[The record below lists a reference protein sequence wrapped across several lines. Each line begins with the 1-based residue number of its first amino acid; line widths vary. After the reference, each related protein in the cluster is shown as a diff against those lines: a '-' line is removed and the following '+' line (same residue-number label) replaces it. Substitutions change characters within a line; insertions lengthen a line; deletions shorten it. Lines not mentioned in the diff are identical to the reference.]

1 MLNPWRHTTFAG
13 TMSKSPPKTP
23 TLTTFRRIVVKVGSS
38 LLVDAAAG
46 ALKRDWL
53 SHLSADIAAL
63 HKDKFTAGPA
73 EGGTRLRDLLV
84 VSSGAIALGR
94 AVLKLPA
101 GSLKLEDSQ
110 AAAAVGQIALA
121 RAWAEALGAH
131 GLTAGQVL
139 VTLGDTEERRR
150 YLNAR
155 STIAKLLEW
164 RSVPVINE
172 NDTTA
177 TNEIRYGDNDRL
189 AARVASMMSADLLVL
204 LSDVDGLY
212 DKPPS
217 EHGAKRLDLVARITP
232 QIEAMAGNPASEL
245 ARGGMRTKI
254 EAGKIASSAGTHMVI
269 ASGHVDH
276 PLQAIIDGAPCTWF
290 LTPANPVTA
299 RKKWIAGSLEPRGT
313 LVIDAGAVRALRSGK
328 SLLPAGVIK
337 VEGGFE
343 RGDAVLVRGP
353 DGAEVGRGLIAYDA
367 GDADKIKGRSSADIL
382 SILGFGGRTE
392 MIHRDDLVIGGE

>member
-1 MLNPWRHTTFAG
+1 
-13 TMSKSPPKTP
+13 MSNTP
-23 TLTTFRRIVVKVGSS
+23 TLAAFRRIVVKVGSS

-46 ALKRDWL
+46 GLKRQWL
-53 SHLSADIAAL
+53 DALAADIAGL
-63 HKDKFTAGPA
+63 HEEK
-73 EGGTRLRDLLV
+73 RDVLV

-94 AVLKLPA
+94 TVLKLPA
-101 GSLKLEDSQ
+101 GALKLEEAQ
-110 AAAAVGQIALA
+110 GAAAVGQIALA
-121 RAWAEALGAH
+121 RAWSEALGAR
-131 GLTAGQVL
+131 GLAAGQVL
-139 VTLGDTEERRR
+139 VTLQDTEERRR

-177 TNEIRYGDNDRL
+177 TSEIRYGDNDRL
-189 AARVASMMSADLLVL
+189 AARVATMMSADLLVL

-212 DKPPS
+212 DKPPG
-217 EHGAKRLDLVARITP
+217 EAGAKRLDQVARITP
-232 QIEAMAGNPASEL
+232 AIEAMAGNPASEL

-254 EAGKIASSAGTHMVI
+254 EAGKITTSAGTHMVI
-269 ASGHVDH
+269 ASGRVDH
-276 PLQAIIDGAPCTWF
+276 PLQAIAQGAPCTWF

-299 RKKWIAGSLEPRGT
+299 RKKWIAGALEPRGA
-313 LVIDAGAVRALRSGK
+313 LMVDAGAVRALRSGK

-353 DGAEVGRGLIAYDA
+353 DGHEVGRGLIAYDSA
-367 GDADKIKGRSSADIL
+367 DADKIKGRSSADIL

-392 MIHRDDLVIGGE
+392 MIHRDDLVLGGE

>member
-1 MLNPWRHTTFAG
+1 M
-13 TMSKSPPKTP
+13 PKTP
-23 TLTTFRRIVVKVGSS
+23 SLKDFRRIVVKVGSS

-46 ALKRDWL
+46 GLKRAWL
-53 SHLSADIAAL
+53 DKLAADIAGL
-63 HKDKFTAGPA
+63 HAQK
-73 EGGTRLRDLLV
+73 RDVLV

-101 GSLKLEDSQ
+101 GSLKLEEAQ

-131 GLTAGQVL
+131 KLTAGQVL

-177 TNEIRYGDNDRL
+177 TSEIRYGDNDRL
-189 AARVASMMSADLLVL
+189 AARVATMMSADLLVL

-212 DKPPS
+212 DKPP
-217 EHGAKRLDLVARITP
+217 EQKGAKHVPVVARITP
-232 QIEAMAGNPASEL
+232 EIEAMAGVSASQT

-254 EAGKIASSAGTHMVI
+254 EAGKIATTAGTHMVI
-269 ASGHVDH
+269 ASGRVDH
-276 PLQAIIDGAPCTWF
+276 PLQAIADGAACTWF

-299 RKKWIAGSLEPRGT
+299 RKKWIAGSLEPRGALT
-313 LVIDAGAVRALRSGK
+313 VDAGAVRALRSGK

-343 RGDAVLVRGP
+343 RGDAVVVRGP
-353 DGAEVGRGLIAYDA
+353 DGHEVGRGLIAYDA

-382 SILGFGGRTE
+382 SILGFGGRAE
-392 MIHRDDLVIGGE
+392 MIHRDDLVLGGA